1 VIIVAEL
8 TVRGFIHMDDKIVP
22 LEDLSLEQLA
32 DAKEHM
38 LKNLSR
44 GISEYFSEHTDE
56 FVKLSNCAKRDSA
69 V

>member
-1 VIIVAEL
+1 MAEL

-22 LEDLSLEQLA
+22 LEELTSEQLA
-32 DAKEHM
+32 DAKERM

-44 GISEYFSEHTDE
+44 GMSEYFSEHTDE
-56 FVKLSNCAKRDSA
+56 FIKLSKGTKNNSA